1 MSSAPP
7 DGGRPAPAGGPVPA
21 TPRGAKPAAPRT
33 SSRALLGEG
42 GELVIEHEGRE
53 YRLRITQN
61 RKLILTA

>member
-1 MSSAPP
+1 MSSAPS
-7 DGGRPAPAGGPVPA
+7 DRGRPAPTGGPVHA

-33 SSRALLGEG
+33 SSHALLGEG